1 MNCLNSPAL
10 AFVAV
15 LCFICFWR
23 TGCPQRLAGL
33 SEHRVKGEAGG
44 NLELEECWPWHWATS
59 SYLEIRFSQNIYIGK
74 LCGGKWSHV
83 QKHLRSVLY
92 CLKFHIRGSKQ
103 SCSKGVLTQV
113 FSNFT
118 QETLIGVCVC
128 ESHSFVYLCDRYFWV
143 LWARYCSRHWGLQQP
158 SWCLLTSDISWDT
171 LWEILV
177 KEFLCPLAIKRENS
191 RINSVFLD
199 V

>member
-44 NLELEECWPWHWATS
+44 NLGLEECWPWHWATS
-59 SYLEIRFSQNIYIGK
+59 NYLGIGFSQNIYIGK

-113 FSNFT
+113 FFQLYPRN
-118 QETLIGVCVC
+118 IGRCVYMC
-128 ESHSFVYLCDRYFWV
+128 VTFIRLFVRQIFLSALSQV
-143 LWARYCSRHWGLQQP
+143 L
-158 SWCLLTSDISWDT
+158 
-171 LWEILV
+171 
-177 KEFLCPLAIKRENS
+177 F
-191 RINSVFLD
+191 
-199 V
+199 